1 MSTLSNLIPGQTAL
15 GAAALLPGNR
25 FFVRSVAL
33 EGEDATGQVALALEA
48 LSPFPTEQMLVGH
61 VVSTDG
67 KQALAYAAHRR
78 RFTPEESF
86 AWPDDCQVI
95 PEFLALCAERPA
107 GAGVLVHRGAER
119 LIALAW
125 DATNP
130 LPVAISVADLADADE
145 ASLGAEVA
153 GRAGLTDAPV
163 TTVTGALRSELN
175 EGDLVLQREGG
186 KPFTVTKKGLDEAD
200 IRDVDFLEARRKKER
215 VNLLLWNLTRAAVA
229 VLILSLVLEV
239 AAAGIQWRS
248 GQLQALNESR
258 EPDVLE
264 IEADQATAS
273 RIEEVRTKSPL
284 ALEMLAIANEQRPA
298 TVEFTRINCKVNTTL
313 EIEART
319 TNPSD
324 ISAFERALKEFPEVS
339 AVASKD
345 MRARDNYT
353 TFTFTITFKVDT
365 LRKSVAKAEAE
376 KVAAEAAAEAAK
388 AAEAPKALV
397 APAVTAT
404 VTPITP
410 AVVTPATPSTPAP
423 TTPVAPTTTPTA
435 K

>member
-25 FFVRSVAL
+25 FFVRTVAL
-33 EGEDATGQVALALEA
+33 EGEGATGQVALALEA

-61 VVSTDG
+61 VVSEDG

-95 PEFLALCAERPA
+95 PEFLALCGERPA

-119 LIALAW
+119 LSALAW

-130 LPVAISVADLADADE
+130 LPVAICVADIADADE
-145 ASLGAEVA
+145 ASLGTEAA
-153 GRAGLTDAPV
+153 ARAGLAADTPI
-163 TTVTGALRSELN
+163 TTVTGALHSKLN
-175 EGDLVLQREGG
+175 EGDLVLEREGG
-186 KPFTVTKKGLDEAD
+186 KPFTVTKNGLDEAD

-215 VNLLLWNLTRAAVA
+215 LNLVLWNLTRAAAA
-229 VLILSLVLEV
+229 VLILSLVMEV
-239 AAAGIQWRS
+239 AAAGIQWRA
-248 GQLQALNESR
+248 GQLKALNESR
-258 EPDVLE
+258 QDDVLE

-273 RIEEVRTKSPL
+273 RIAEVRTKSPL

-298 TVEFTRINCKVNTTL
+298 TVEFTRINCKLNNAL

-319 TNPSD
+319 TIPSD
-324 ISAFERALKEFPEVS
+324 ISAFERALKEFPEIS
-339 AVASKD
+339 GVASKD
-345 MRARDNYT
+345 VRARDNYT
-353 TFTFTITFKVDT
+353 TFTFTISFKVDT
-365 LRKSVAKAEAE
+365 LRKSVATAEALKAEEAAKAEA
-376 KVAAEAAAEAAK
+376 AAK
-388 AAEAPKALV
+388 AAEAAKLL
-397 APAVTAT
+397 
-404 VTPITP
+404 
-410 AVVTPATPSTPAP
+410 AP
-423 TTPVAPTTTPTA
+423 TTPVGTTPATVGQTPPVAPVTTPAAA

>member
-1 MSTLSNLIPGQTAL
+1 MSSLSNLIPGQTSP

-33 EGEDATGQVALALEA
+33 EGADAAGQVALALEA

-61 VVSTDG
+61 VVSVDG

-95 PEFLALCAERPA
+95 PEFLALCGERPA

-119 LIALAW
+119 LLALAW

-130 LPVAISVADLADADE
+130 LPVAICVADIADADE
-145 ASLGAEVA
+145 ASLGAEA
-153 GRAGLTDAPV
+153 AARAGLAADAPI
-163 TTVTGALRSELN
+163 TTVSGALHSKLN
-175 EGDLVLQREGG
+175 EGDLVLEREGG
-186 KPFTVTKKGLDEAD
+186 KPFTVTKNGLDEAD

-215 VNLLLWNLTRAAVA
+215 LNLVLWNLTRVAAA
-229 VLILSLVLEV
+229 VLILSLVMEV
-239 AAAGIQWRS
+239 AAAGIQWRA
-248 GQLQALNESR
+248 GQLKALNESR
-258 EPDVLE
+258 QGDVLE

-273 RIEEVRTKSPL
+273 RIAEVRTKSPL

-298 TVEFTRINCKVNTTL
+298 TVEFTRINCKLNSAL

-324 ISAFERALKEFPEVS
+324 ISAFERALKEFPEISGVT
-339 AVASKD
+339 SKD
-345 MRARDNYT
+345 VRARDNYT
-353 TFTFTITFKVDT
+353 TFTFTISFKVDI
-365 LRKSVAKAEAE
+365 LRSVVAKAETL
-376 KVAAEAAAEAAK
+376 KAAEAAKAEEAAK
-388 AAEAPKALV
+388 AAEAAKPPV
-397 APAVTAT
+397 PT
-404 VTPITP
+404 TP
-410 AVVTPATPSTPAP
+410 AGPTPATIGQ
-423 TTPVAPTTTPTA
+423 TTPVAPVTTPAAA

>member
-1 MSTLSNLIPGQTAL
+1 
-15 GAAALLPGNR
+15 
-25 FFVRSVAL
+25 
-33 EGEDATGQVALALEA
+33 
-48 LSPFPTEQMLVGH
+48 MLVGH
-61 VVSTDG
+61 VVSVDG

-95 PEFLALCAERPA
+95 PEFLALCGERPS
-107 GAGVLVHRGAER
+107 GGGVLVHRGTER

-125 DATNP
+125 DGANP

-153 GRAGLTDAPV
+153 ARAGLTDAPV
-163 TTVTGALRSELN
+163 TTVTGALQSELK
-175 EGDLVLQREGG
+175 ERDLVLQREGG
-186 KPFTVTKKGLDEAD
+186 KPFTVTQNGLDEAD

-215 VNLLLWNLTRAAVA
+215 LNLVLWNLTRAAVA
-229 VLILSLVLEV
+229 VLILSLGMEV
-239 AAAGIQWRS
+239 AAAGISWRA
-248 GQLQALNESR
+248 GQLKTLNESR
-258 EPDVLE
+258 QPDVVE

-284 ALEMLAIANEQRPA
+284 ALEMLAIANEQRPT

-324 ISAFERALKEFPEVS
+324 ISAFERALKEFPEIS
-339 AVASKD
+339 GVASKD

-353 TFTFTITFKVDT
+353 TFTFTITFKVDA
-365 LRKSVAKAEAE
+365 LRKAVAKAEAD
-376 KVAAEAAAEAAK
+376 KAKADAVKAAEAAK
-388 AAEAPKALV
+388 AAEAVKPA
-397 APAVTAT
+397 APT
-404 VTPITP
+404 TPTP
-410 AVVTPATPSTPAP
+410 EPTAP
-423 TTPVAPTTTPTA
+423 TTPVAPVTTPAA